1 MFEQIDRHHRHPSRR
16 SAVHASQMVS
26 TSQPLAAQAGLE
38 MLRRGGNAVDA
49 AVATAICLTVV
60 EPTMNSI
67 GGDAFAIIADDS
79 GLHGFNGCGRSPAG
93 WTPEYFAGRDGV
105 PEHGWDSVTVPGAVD
120 TWVQLWKRFG
130 SLTFDQLFS
139 SAISYARD
147 GYLVSPVVA
156 QAWDRVVGKFVQN
169 EGFYDTFTI
178 DGRAP
183 KEGELFRCPAMADT
197 LEEICASQGESFY
210 RGDLAQKIAADCARH
225 NGVMTPDD
233 LASHEGVWTD
243 CGSLD

>member
-147 GYLVSPVVA
+147 GSLVSPVVA
-156 QAWDRVVGKFVQN
+156 QAWDRAVGKFVQN
-169 EGFYDTFTI
+169 EGF
-178 DGRAP
+178 
-183 KEGELFRCPAMADT
+183 
-197 LEEICASQGESFY
+197 
-210 RGDLAQKIAADCARH
+210 
-225 NGVMTPDD
+225 
-233 LASHEGVWTD
+233 
-243 CGSLD
+243 